1 LGDFLGAFFGIG
13 ALLLGSG
20 ILLQRHQW
28 EPGLYMASAGVALL
42 LGAGVCHRLAGRDTT
57 SAQAA
62 TSRAAGTPSTF
73 ATNVPRWQVLLVLVG
88 LPALYMANSFTPW
101 SAGLFYRHDHAYFL
115 PFFASV
121 VVLHWG
127 SVALVLILLKR
138 AGGWLEDIGLTLS
151 PLRVVAMVGIPLVV
165 GLALIVVRETS
176 ATNEGPPSEP
186 SSHGPATLGER
197 LFWVFMS
204 FTAGFCEEL
213 VYRGF
218 AIRVL
223 QGRGMRTWLAVL
235 LATLAFVFM
244 HGIAAV
250 FGFPF
255 FFTGGLLLAALFL
268 WRRNLV
274 PGVCLHA
281 LLDVVVGM
289 GYF

>member
-1 LGDFLGAFFGIG
+1 MSATQT
-13 ALLLGSG
+13 AL
-20 ILLQRHQW
+20 
-28 EPGLYMASAGVALL
+28 
-42 LGAGVCHRLAGRDTT
+42 
-57 SAQAA
+57 
-62 TSRAAGTPSTF
+62 TF
-73 ATNVPRWQVLLVLVG
+73 AARLPRWEVLLVLVG

-101 SAGLFYRHDHAYFL
+101 SVGLFYRHNHAYFL

-121 VVLHWG
+121 AVLHWG
-127 SVALVLILLKR
+127 SVALVLSLLKR
-138 AGGWLEDIGLTLS
+138 AGGSLEDIGLTLS

-165 GLALIVVRETS
+165 GLALIVLRETS
-176 ATNEGPPSEP
+176 ASNEGPPSEP

-197 LFWVFMS
+197 LFWLFIS

-235 LATLAFVFM
+235 LATLSFVFV
-244 HGIAAV
+244 HGVAAV
-250 FGFPF
+250 FRFPF
-255 FFTGGLLLAALFL
+255 YFTAGLLFAALFL
-268 WRRNLV
+268 WRRSLV

-281 LLDVVVGM
+281 LWDVVAGM